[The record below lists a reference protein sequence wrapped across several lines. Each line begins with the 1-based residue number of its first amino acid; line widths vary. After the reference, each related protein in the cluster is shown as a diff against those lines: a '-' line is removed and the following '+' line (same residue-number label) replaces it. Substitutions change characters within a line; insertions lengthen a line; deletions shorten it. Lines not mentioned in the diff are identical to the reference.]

1 MSDLKFLQ
9 ILKQKL
15 TVGNRR
21 SIHLNVLP
29 SRQLNRLDLKDIEVL
44 QANLPEKFIETL
56 LTKAKFTFHIEYRN
70 AEKRIE
76 QLSEDDSKTLTL
88 LNKRLN
94 VITYENNDNFLE
106 HGVKPFAFG
115 YPILLKRDKN
125 DPKRI
130 IKAPVLIWYLDIE
143 KSATQAYKWTIRREE
158 DYPILVNQM
167 LIAHIEKDES
177 VTLQNIA
184 EEFLDDSKID
194 EGELVDIA
202 NQILK
207 QFNAEEEHFSAIV
220 TPCPGSD
227 TIKHI
232 DLKKP
237 TIRWAGVF
245 GIFKTQKQPIIK
257 DIDRLMQLQSAKI
270 AEIDTPDLQADIR
283 NLEHSLEE
291 SDGVY
296 NKYEAE
302 KTSFQKST
310 FVGIA
315 TDPSQQAIIN
325 TLAKSPL
332 KIIQGPPGTGK
343 SQSLTALILNALEN
357 GAKCLVVCEKRTALE
372 VLQNNLHELGLQDLT
387 IIVEDISKDRKK
399 VVDSVRDRI
408 DRKAE
413 TPTFE
418 EFQYQHVL
426 TQATKAKETINA
438 HHQFLARERL
448 GPYNWTDL
456 VGLYLQRIAKENK
469 IEHFNE
475 DLNTTTFEFSYH
487 EYLALLEVIHQS
499 QPLLKPILLEKKEER
514 LTTDS
519 ASSNAWTFLQSHP
532 LQHIHHRF
540 YRSEKPAEARFY
552 IEKQLKTFT
561 QQAKRLL
568 LGLTQIR
575 ESYVQQLQNHY
586 ESVYQSL
593 KEKAETLQ
601 KELERNLELY
611 EDNFNEISG
620 FPHFWVKFLAV
631 FSQKHQTILEKQKQ
645 CIEDYTAMQSDWAVT
660 NYFAHDFI
668 GVGEEAVFNFRLLK
682 ENTFAFLMELEGW
695 NKGNPSRIE
704 AKVDA
709 LNLQN
714 IHPKVEIAE
723 ALDMA
728 EDYYKGRIAAI
739 NEANFLQAQLV
750 EGEDS
755 LKSKTLNAQWILSHL
770 EAIKEAFGAYSVF
783 SKWQH
788 FFLQC
793 TTLQQSVV
801 KALVEIQAEDW
812 QAAFE
817 GWYFYWTL
825 ARNESTET
833 PKDDQALK
841 SLRSYMK
848 TIEELQ
854 IPKILK
860 AWHRY
865 QHQSVRK
872 FNDRANHTSV
882 KRLYNKRGSKGKRRN
897 SLRKIINAD
906 FDLFTDFFPV
916 TLVNPVVCSS
926 IIPLKENLFDVVIF
940 DEASQLRLEDTFSA
954 LMRGKHKVVSGDTH
968 QMPPTSYFAS
978 SKTMMIDWAETD
990 EELTDFEVVDS
1001 DDTDLAEKESLL
1013 EYAEDTG
1020 YQRSFLDFHYRSR
1033 HPDLIAFSNAAFYGS
1048 RLVPMPAQSDYK
1060 AIELI
1065 EVEGLYDKSV
1075 NKEEAERVLELLLE
1089 IGARGQGTG
1098 VRGEDMANENTQNQT
1113 PKYNYQPEHSNTR
1126 IPSVGVATF
1135 NLHQRN
1141 YILERLQELKLED
1154 EVAAG
1159 KIAALER
1166 AGLFVK
1172 NLENVQGDERDV
1184 IIISTT
1190 FGRREDGRFLQLFG
1204 PINQAKGYKLLN
1216 VIVTRAKQK
1225 VYVVT
1230 SIPSEFYNQYA
1241 VQMEE
1246 RGNSGRTC
1254 LYAYVSYAKA
1264 LTIGNEELKD
1274 SILEALAAH
1283 CSEPPFDHYSLQS
1296 VSPFVEEVAKRL
1308 AEFIPVE
1315 RIQINYKVGG
1325 FVIDIAVLPAE
1336 NELNQTVWAI
1346 ECDGSNAHKS
1356 SEAYMHDL
1364 YREIQLERLGFRVLR
1379 VYSANWWM
1387 DEEGSLNGVLDSY
1400 V

>member
-1 MSDLKFLQ
+1 MSDIKFLQ

-44 QANLPEKFIETL
+44 QANLPQKFIETL
-56 LTKAKFTFHIEYRN
+56 LTKARFTFHIEYRN

-115 YPILLKRDKN
+115 YPILLKRDKS

-167 LIAHIEKDES
+167 LIAHIEKDENI
-177 VTLQNIA
+177 TLQNIA

-194 EGELVDIA
+194 ESELVDIA

-220 TPCPGSD
+220 TPSPGSD
-227 TIKHI
+227 TLKHI

-257 DIDRLMQLQSAKI
+257 DIDRLMRLEAEKLVKI
-270 AEIDTPDLQADIR
+270 DRSDLQADIR
-283 NLEHSLEE
+283 NLEHSLEQ
-291 SDGVY
+291 SDGLY
-296 NKYEAE
+296 NKYQATE
-302 KTSFQKST
+302 TSFQKST

-372 VLQNNLHELGLQDLT
+372 VIQNNLHRLGLQDLT

-408 DRKAE
+408 DRKAQ
-413 TPTFE
+413 TPSFE

-426 TQATKAKETINA
+426 TQAAKAKETVNA
-438 HHQFLARERL
+438 YHQFLGRERL

-456 VGLYLQRIAKENK
+456 VGLYLQRIAKEDK
-469 IEHFNE
+469 ITPLDES
-475 DLNTTTFEFSYH
+475 LNTTNFEFSYP
-487 EYLALLEVIHQS
+487 EYLGLLEAIHQAKPLIQNLSFES
-499 QPLLKPILLEKKEER
+499 QNGE
-514 LTTDS
+514 S
-519 ASSNAWTFLQSHP
+519 ASFNVWSALQSYP
-532 LQHIHHRF
+532 LQHIHHRL
-540 YRSEKPAEARFY
+540 YRSEKPAEARLS
-552 IEKQLKTFT
+552 IEKQLKRFIPETE
-561 QQAKRLL
+561 RLL
-568 LGLTQIR
+568 MGLQQIR
-575 ESYVQQLQNHY
+575 DSYSRQLQAHY

-593 KEKAETLQ
+593 KEKVKALQ
-601 KELERNLELY
+601 NRLQQNLELY
-611 EDNFNEISG
+611 EGSFNEISG
-620 FPHFWVKFLAV
+620 FGHFWVEFLAV
-631 FSQKHQTILEKQKQ
+631 FSQKYQTILEEQKQ
-645 CIEDYTAMQSDWAVT
+645 CIGDYTVIQSELVET
-660 NYFAHDFI
+660 KYFEHEF
-668 GVGEEAVFNFRLLK
+668 VEMGEEAVFTFSELK
-682 ENTFAFLMELEGW
+682 KNIAVFDLTLEEW
-695 NKGNPSRIE
+695 NGGNPSRVE
-704 AKVDA
+704 AYTNN
-709 LNLQN
+709 LNRYN
-714 IHPKVEIAE
+714 IQFPVEIAE

-728 EDYYKGRIAAI
+728 QNFYKGRIEAI
-739 NEANFLQAQLV
+739 NEANFLQAQIV
-750 EGEDS
+750 EGEDK
-755 LKSKTLNAQWILSHL
+755 LKSQIIGVEWVLNHL
-770 EAIKEAFGAYSVF
+770 QQIQAHFNTYVPF
-783 SKWQH
+783 SKWQY
-788 FFLQC
+788 FYLQC
-793 TTLQQSVV
+793 TALQQSVV
-801 KALVEIQAEDW
+801 KALVQIQPEDW
-812 QAAFE
+812 QVAFE

-841 SLRSYMK
+841 SLRAYLK

-926 IIPLKENLFDVVIF
+926 IIPLKENLFDLVIF
-940 DEASQLRLEDTFSA
+940 DEASQLRLEDTFAA
-954 LMRGKHKVVSGDTH
+954 LMRGRHKIVSGDTH

-978 SKTMMIDWAETD
+978 SKTMMIDWTETE
-990 EELTDFEVVDS
+990 EELTDFEDIDS

-1013 EYAEDTG
+1013 EFAEDTG

-1048 RLVPMPAQSDYK
+1048 RLVPMPAQSEYK
-1060 AIELI
+1060 AIELV
-1065 EVEGLYDKSV
+1065 EVDGLYDKSI
-1075 NKEEAERVLELLLE
+1075 NKEEAERVIELLLGIVDGGRE
-1089 IGARGQGTG
+1089 IVDGGGKEEEGLVKRLYTS
-1098 VRGEDMANENTQNQT
+1098 EDV
-1113 PKYNYQPEHSNTR
+1113 
-1126 IPSVGVATF
+1126 PSVGVATF

-1141 YILERLQELKLED
+1141 YLLERLQELKLED
-1154 EVAAG
+1154 EEAAR
-1159 KIAALER
+1159 KINILER

-1172 NLENVQGDERDV
+1172 NLENVQGDERDI

-1254 LYAYVSYAKA
+1254 LYAYISYAKA
-1264 LTIGNEELKD
+1264 LTIGNKELKE
-1274 SILEALAAH
+1274 SILEDLAAH
-1283 CSEPPFDHYSLQS
+1283 CSEPIFEHYSRQL
-1296 VSPFVEEVAKRL
+1296 VSPFIEEVAKRL
-1308 AEFIPVE
+1308 KEKLTPE
-1315 RIQINYKVGG
+1315 RVQMNYRCGG
-1325 FVIDIAVLPAE
+1325 FVIDIAILPIE
-1336 NELNQTVWAI
+1336 GEPNQTIWAI
-1346 ECDGSNAHKS
+1346 ECDGSKAHKS

-1379 VYSANWWM
+1379 IYSANWWM
-1387 DEEGSLNGVLDSY
+1387 DVEGSLKRVLDSC

>member
-1 MSDLKFLQ
+1 MSDSKFLQ

-44 QANLPEKFIETL
+44 QANLPQKFIETL
-56 LTKAKFTFHIEYRN
+56 LTKSKFTFHLEYRN

-76 QLSEDDSKTLTL
+76 QLEEDESKTLLL

-94 VITYENNDNFLE
+94 AITYENNDNFLE

-115 YPILLKRDKN
+115 YPILLKRDRS

-167 LIAHIEKDES
+167 LIAHIEKDENI
-177 VTLQNIA
+177 TLQNIA

-194 EGELVDIA
+194 ESELVDIA

-257 DIDRLMQLQSAKI
+257 DIDQLMRLQSP
-270 AEIDTPDLQADIR
+270 ELVERENPDLHTEIR
-283 NLEHSLEE
+283 NLENSLEQ
-291 SDGVY
+291 SDILY
-296 NKYEAE
+296 DKYKTAE
-302 KTSFQKST
+302 ISFQKST

-372 VLQNNLHELGLQDLT
+372 VIQNNLHRLGLQDLT
-387 IIVEDISKDRKK
+387 IIIEDISKDRTK

-413 TPTFE
+413 MPTFE

-426 TQATKAKETINA
+426 AQARKAKEIVNG
-438 HHQFLARERL
+438 HHHFLGRERL
-448 GPYNWTDL
+448 GAYNWTDL
-456 VGLYLQRIAKENK
+456 VGLFLKRVEQENK
-469 IEHFNE
+469 IAALDEL
-475 DLNTTTFEFSYH
+475 LNTASFEFAYN
-487 EYLALLEVIHQS
+487 EYLSLLEAIQQS
-499 QPLLKPILLEKKEER
+499 QPLFANIPLENQKNN
-514 LTTDS
+514 LFS
-519 ASSNAWTFLQSHP
+519 INIWTALQSHP
-532 LQHIHHRF
+532 LQRISKRL
-540 YRSEKPAEARFY
+540 YQSEKPAEARFY
-552 IEKQLKTFT
+552 VEKQLKRFVPEIE
-561 QQAKRLL
+561 RLL
-568 LGLTQIR
+568 AELQKIR
-575 ESYVQQLQNHY
+575 REYIQKLQNQY
-586 ESVYQSL
+586 ETIFHSL
-593 KEKAETLQ
+593 KGKTDALQ
-601 KELERNLELY
+601 NRLQQNLQLY
-611 EDNFNEISG
+611 KDNFDQTSG
-620 FPHFWVKFLAV
+620 MTHFGVKVLAV
-631 FSQKHQTILEKQKQ
+631 FSGKHQQILQEQKQ
-645 CIEDYTAMQSDWAVT
+645 CIGDYFEIKSKWNETK
-660 NYFAHDFI
+660 YFDHTFTE
-668 GVGEEAVFNFRLLK
+668 VGEEEVFTFSQLK
-682 ENTFAFLMELEGW
+682 ENVAIFVASLETW
-695 NKGNPSRIE
+695 KSEFPKWIE
-704 AKVDA
+704 NYADD
-709 LNLQN
+709 LSGQN
-714 IHPKVEIAE
+714 IQPPIEMDESLAMVQSHYQEHIE
-723 ALDMA
+723 
-728 EDYYKGRIAAI
+728 AI
-739 NEANFLQAQLV
+739 NEADFLQAQIV
-750 EGEDS
+750 EGDER
-755 LKSKTLNAQWILSHL
+755 LKSQMINLQWLVNHLSEIQQNFNAYVSF
-770 EAIKEAFGAYSVF
+770 A
-783 SKWQH
+783 KWQYFYLNCH
-788 FFLQC
+788 A
-793 TTLQQSVV
+793 LQQSVL
-801 KALVEIQAEDW
+801 KALIQIQPSDW
-812 QAAFE
+812 QIAFE
-817 GWYFYWTL
+817 GWYFHWTL

-833 PKDDQALK
+833 PKDDQTLK
-841 SLRSYMK
+841 SLRAYMK
-848 TIEELQ
+848 SIEELQ
-854 IPKILK
+854 IPKILR

-865 QHQSVRK
+865 QHKSVRK
-872 FNDRANHTSV
+872 FNDRATHTSV
-882 KRLYNKRGSKGKRRN
+882 KRLYNKRGSKGERRN

-926 IIPLKENLFDVVIF
+926 IIPLKQNLFDLVIF
-940 DEASQLRLEDTFSA
+940 DEASQLRLEDTFAA
-954 LMRGKHKVVSGDTH
+954 LMRGRHKVVSGDTH

-978 SKTMMIDWAETD
+978 SKTMLIDWTEAD
-990 EELTDFEVVDS
+990 EETTDFEMIDS

-1013 EYAEDTG
+1013 EYAEDMG

-1048 RLVPMPAQSDYK
+1048 RLVPMPAMKDYQ

-1065 EVEGLYDKSV
+1065 EVDGLYDRNI
-1075 NKEEAERVLELLLE
+1075 NKDEAERVLQLLLE
-1089 IGARGQGTG
+1089 IVDGGR
-1098 VRGEDMANENTQNQT
+1098 QT
-1113 PKYNYQPEHSNTR
+1113 VDDKRETETEE
-1126 IPSVGVATF
+1126 IIKVPSVGVATF

-1141 YILERLQELKLED
+1141 YLLECLQELKLAD
-1154 EVAAG
+1154 EVAAR
-1159 KIAALER
+1159 KINALEA

-1241 VQMEE
+1241 VQIAEI
-1246 RGNSGRTC
+1246 GNTGRTS
-1254 LYAYVSYAKA
+1254 LYAYISYAKA
-1264 LTIGNEELKD
+1264 LTIGNQELKQ
-1274 SILEALAAH
+1274 SILETLAAH
-1283 CSEPPFDHYSLQS
+1283 CPEPIYNHYSHQAA
-1296 VSPFVEEVAKRL
+1296 SPFIEEVARRL
-1308 AEFIPVE
+1308 ANFIATE
-1315 RIQINYKVGG
+1315 RIQTHYCCGG

-1336 NELNQTVWAI
+1336 NELNQTIWAI
-1346 ECDGSNAHKS
+1346 ECDGSKAHKS

-1364 YREIQLERLGFRVLR
+1364 YREIQLERLGFQVLR
-1379 VYSANWWM
+1379 IYSANWWM
-1387 DEEGSLNGVLDSY
+1387 DAEGSLRKVVDSC